1 MARTTGGTAPGA
13 GGARGGSVAG
23 VGAAGGA
30 GTPGETG
37 GELPSGTTPALIL
50 SVLADGPLHGYGL
63 AKEIERR
70 SGGFFTGSW
79 GSLYPALQ
87 RLELDGLIEGVWE
100 PYPPGSKRRRRV
112 YRLTPQGRSA
122 ATQTAGRWRQ
132 FALRILQVIGHG
144 EEGANQLA
152 AKGRTL

>member
-1 MARTTGGTAPGA
+1 MPR
-13 GGARGGSVAG
+13 SE
-23 VGAAGGA
+23 GAAASASGD
-30 GTPGETG
+30 
-37 GELPSGTTPALIL
+37 LPSGTTPALVL
-50 SVLADGPLHGYGL
+50 SVLGDGPLHGYGL

-87 RLELDGLIEGVWE
+87 RLENDGLIEGIWE
-100 PYPPGSKRRRRV
+100 PYPPGGKRRRRV

-122 ATQTAGRWRQ
+122 AKQAAGRWRQ

-144 EEGANQLA
+144 EDPGAALA
-152 AKGRTL
+152 GKRA

>member
-1 MARTTGGTAPGA
+1 MARTSDDAVRKGA
-13 GGARGGSVAG
+13 GA
-23 VGAAGGA
+23 
-30 GTPGETG
+30 T

-87 RLELDGLIEGVWE
+87 RLEQEELIEGAWE
-100 PYPPGSKRRRRV
+100 PYPPQGRRRRRV
-112 YRLTPQGRSA
+112 YRLTPRGRSA
-122 ATQTAGRWRQ
+122 AQQAAGRWRQ
-132 FALRILQVIGHG
+132 FALRILQVIGY
-144 EEGANQLA
+144 ADDAPAQPAKVVRA
-152 AKGRTL
+152 AR

>member
-1 MARTTGGTAPGA
+1 MARSDETTAARLTASA
-13 GGARGGSVAG
+13 
-23 VGAAGGA
+23 
-30 GTPGETG
+30 

-87 RLELDGLIEGVWE
+87 RLEQESLIEGVWE
-100 PYPPGSKRRRRV
+100 LDPPQGRRRRRV
-112 YRLTPQGRSA
+112 YKLTAAGCSA
-122 ATQTAGRWRQ
+122 AKQTAGRWRQ
-132 FALRILQVIGHG
+132 FAERILQVIGHAPPVD
-144 EEGANQLA
+144 EPAVQRGAVRATQ
-152 AKGRTL
+152 

>member
-1 MARTTGGTAPGA
+1 MARSEERASTEPNRPPASA
-13 GGARGGSVAG
+13 
-23 VGAAGGA
+23 
-30 GTPGETG
+30 

-87 RLELDGLIEGVWE
+87 RLEQERLIEGVWE
-100 PYPPGSKRRRRV
+100 PHPPQGRRRRRV
-112 YRLTPQGRSA
+112 YKLTAAGRSA
-122 ATQTAGRWRQ
+122 AHQTAGRWRQ
-132 FALRILQVIGHG
+132 FAERILQVIGHA
-144 EEGANQLA
+144 GAPDEAPAQRGA
-152 AKGRTL
+152 VRTTQ

>member
-1 MARTTGGTAPGA
+1 MARSEERASTEPNRPPASA
-13 GGARGGSVAG
+13 
-23 VGAAGGA
+23 
-30 GTPGETG
+30 

-87 RLELDGLIEGVWE
+87 RLEQERLIEGVWE
-100 PYPPGSKRRRRV
+100 PHPPRGAAGGGCTSSPRRDA
-112 YRLTPQGRSA
+112 SA
-122 ATQTAGRWRQ
+122 AHQTAGRWRQ
-132 FALRILQVIGHG
+132 FAERILQVIGHAG
-144 EEGANQLA
+144 APEEAPAQRGAV
-152 AKGRTL
+152 RTAQ

>member
-1 MARTTGGTAPGA
+1 MARAESGA
-13 GGARGGSVAG
+13 HGANGD
-23 VGAAGGA
+23 
-30 GTPGETG
+30 
-37 GELPSGTTPALIL
+37 LPSGTTPALVL
-50 SVLADGPLHGYGL
+50 SVLGDGPLHGYGL

-87 RLELDGLIEGVWE
+87 RLESDGLIEGVWE
-100 PYPPGSKRRRRV
+100 PYPPGGKRRRRV

-122 ATQTAGRWRQ
+122 AKQAAGRWRQ

-144 EEGANQLA
+144 DDAVQPALGTKRA
-152 AKGRTL
+152 

>member
-1 MARTTGGTAPGA
+1 MARPADTPPRPGD
-13 GGARGGSVAG
+13 V
-23 VGAAGGA
+23 
-30 GTPGETG
+30 PG

-87 RLELDGLIEGVWE
+87 RLEHEGLIEGTWE
-100 PYPPGSKRRRRV
+100 PFPPQGKRRRRV
-112 YRLTPQGRSA
+112 YCLTSQGTSA
-122 ATQTAGRWRQ
+122 ARQAAGRWRQ
-132 FALRILQVIGHG
+132 FALRILEVIGHG
-144 EEGANQLA
+144 DDAPVTGRGAI
-152 AKGRTL
+152 RTAR